1 MRISDWSSDVC
12 SSDLVAAM
20 VHSATLAWG
29 GVDILVNNAGI
40 LRDRSFAKMD
50 LADFRLVVEVHLM
63 GAVLCAK
70 AVWDTMRER
79 RFGRI
84 VMTTS
89 SSGLYC
95 TFGPANSGAAK
106 LSPMRL
112 TEPTAL

>member
-1 MRISDWSSDVC
+1 MLILILFSSFLMIRRHPRSTRTDTLFPYTTVFR
-12 SSDLVAAM
+12 AAR

-70 AVWDTMRER
+70 AVWDQMRER
-79 RFGRI
+79 RFGRKI
-84 VMTTS
+84 GRAHV
-89 SSGLYC
+89 
-95 TFGPANSGAAK
+95 
-106 LSPMRL
+106 
-112 TEPTAL
+112 